1 MDCRQ
6 CQATQQASV
15 KQSSLR
21 VALLS
26 SKQAN
31 MHVDQW
37 WTIGVDLT
45 SQCFQVEEQSLASS
59 TSWAISEPSSWTSHT
74 GSQLLQQSQA
84 VHTRDIFLEAWCG
97 PSAADLSKRSRF
109 WPGTPGSGNP
119 PLRNLRLGDDIC
131 DAFHGHHIHRFR
143 RGHCSVFSDYV

>member
-97 PSAADLSKRSRF
+97 LPSH
-109 WPGTPGSGNP
+109 
-119 PLRNLRLGDDIC
+119 LRLQLLW
-131 DAFHGHHIHRFR
+131 
-143 RGHCSVFSDYV
+143 VLLVWPFSCRSQQAKQVLAWYPRQWQPTSSEPS